1 MEHLP
6 IAIAEPTRY
15 DALQHSAVCF
25 DRSTRGR
32 TLIDGAQAAT
42 MLTGLVSND
51 VVSLGIGDGQYAAA
65 PNPKGKLL
73 ADCRIFVI
81 GDGRLLVDVPSRAAS
96 GWLAMLAKFLPPRLA
111 KHRDATRELDA
122 IGVYGPTS
130 AAVVASATG
139 LPEDAL
145 LALAP
150 YAHVPLPGGSGPAIV
165 LRSPD
170 LGVLG
175 FDVVAAPTDLAPL
188 RTAWAALPQGD
199 DALWTVAR
207 VEAGRPEWGL
217 DMDESTIPQEA
228 NFDAL
233 RAISYTK
240 GCYTGQETIAR
251 VHFRGHVNRHLRLLR
266 ADEALVSG
274 AVLFDGERDV
284 GDVRSSVQ
292 SPRGYAALAMVR
304 REVAAGTTIAAR
316 TTDREVLVTVHEVPI
331 TP

>member
-6 IAIAEPTRY
+6 IAIADPALY
-15 DALQHSAVCF
+15 DALQRGAVCF
-25 DRSTRGR
+25 ARGSRGR
-32 TLIDGAQAAT
+32 TLIEGAQAAA

-51 VVSLGIGDGQYAAA
+51 VVSLGIGEGQYAAA

-73 ADCRIFVI
+73 TDCRIFVI
-81 GDGRLLVDVPSRAAS
+81 GDGRLLVDVPPRAAA
-96 GWLAMLAKFLPPRLA
+96 GWFAMLAKFLPPRLA
-111 KHRDATRELDA
+111 KHRDATAELDA
-122 IGVYGPTS
+122 IGAYGPAS
-130 AAVVASATG
+130 AGAVASATG
-139 LPEDAL
+139 LAVDTL

-150 YAHVPLPGGSGPAIV
+150 YAHVPLPGASGPAIV

-170 LGVLG
+170 LGGIG
-175 FDVVAAPTDLAPL
+175 FDVIAAPTDLAAI
-188 RTAWAALPQGD
+188 RAAWAAMPQGD
-199 DALWTVAR
+199 ESLWTVGR

-217 DMDESTIPQEA
+217 DMDDGTIPQEA

-251 VHFRGHVNRHLRLLR
+251 VHFRGHVNRHLRTIR
-266 ADEALVSG
+266 SSEAIASG

-284 GDVRSSVQ
+284 GDVRSSIH
-292 SPRGYAALAMVR
+292 SPQGYSALAMVR

-316 TTDREVLVTVHEVPI
+316 TAERETLVTVHEVPLGV
-331 TP
+331 